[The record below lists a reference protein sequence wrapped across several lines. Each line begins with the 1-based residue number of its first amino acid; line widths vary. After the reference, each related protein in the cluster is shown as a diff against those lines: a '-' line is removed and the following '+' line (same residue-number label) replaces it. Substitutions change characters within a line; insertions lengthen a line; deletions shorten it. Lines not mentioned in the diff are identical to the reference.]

1 MVLLLFLFREASRAT
16 QTTDRNWA
24 ETTVLA
30 STAEVEGVEGEGK
43 TMVTTRP
50 GTFIFFCGAS
60 EIRHIYNDHDHLEI

>member
-30 STAEVEGVEGEGK
+30 STAEVEGVEGVEGEGK
-43 TMVTTRP
+43 TMVTSRP
-50 GTFIFFCGAS
+50 ETFDNFFVAKVKLDIS
-60 EIRHIYNDHDHLEI
+60 VMIT

>member
-43 TMVTTRP
+43 TMVTSRP
-50 GTFIFFCGAS
+50 GTFDNFFVAQVKYDIS
-60 EIRHIYNDHDHLEI
+60 VMIT

>member
-30 STAEVEGVEGEGK
+30 STEVEGVEGEGK
-43 TMVTTRP
+43 TMVTSRP
-50 GTFIFFCGAS
+50 GTFDNFFVAKVKLDIS
-60 EIRHIYNDHDHLEI
+60 VMIT

>member
-30 STAEVEGVEGEGK
+30 STEVEGVEGGEGEGK
-43 TMVTTRP
+43 TMVTSRP
-50 GTFIFFCGAS
+50 GTFDNFFVAKVKLDIS
-60 EIRHIYNDHDHLEI
+60 VMIT